1 MRRLLLPTALLLA
14 SQLHAGRAATYL
26 LSDKGVDQRLTIKR
40 ETTDLISFTLVTE
53 CVKKRCKDSL
63 AGEARM
69 DPFKNHPGSSVKGD
83 WAAEEYVYR
92 KGKCRIGFRVD
103 MESGTMV
110 KVLPSCPERD
120 TKKCPLKLDG
130 VLKLKR

>member
-1 MRRLLLPTALLLA
+1 MRRLILIPALLLA
-14 SQLHAGRAATYL
+14 SQLHAGRSATYL
-26 LSDKGVDQRLTIKR
+26 LSEKGVDQRLVMRR
-40 ETTDLISFTLVTE
+40 EAAEVVSFTLVT
-53 CVKKRCKDSL
+53 RCEKNRCQDSV

-92 KGKCRIGFRVD
+92 KGKCRIAFRVD
-103 MESGTMV
+103 MESATMV
-110 KVLPSCPERD
+110 KVLPSCPEHD
-120 TKKCPLKLDG
+120 KKACPLKLDG